1 MGFRPS
7 GVPPSRFEEKLMS
20 QVSSLRAVLY
30 ALAANAGILIAK
42 GTAAAITGSSAM
54 LAEAIHSAADC
65 GNQVLL
71 LLGMKDAKR
80 APDARHPLGY
90 GKVVYF
96 WAFLVA
102 VLLFTLGGLFSIYEG
117 WHKLLQPEPMSNA
130 GVAVVVLLVAFVLE
144 AFSLAGC
151 LREIRRVSG
160 TRTLWQFFRTS
171 RNSELIVVLGED
183 LAALAGLVFALAAVV
198 LAYVTCNPVYDA
210 LGSIAV
216 GVLLVVAAIL
226 LSVEIKA
233 MITGESAEAET
244 EDAIRTFLK
253 ARPEVAEV
261 YSLLSLQLGDGI
273 MLAVKARMTDV
284 PTANALINAINRV
297 EADLRSVFPSV
308 RWMFF
313 EPDTKD

>member
-1 MGFRPS
+1 M
-7 GVPPSRFEEKLMS
+7 
-20 QVSSLRAVLY
+20 RAVLY
-30 ALAANAGILIAK
+30 ALGANSGILIAK
-42 GTAAAITGSSAM
+42 GVAAAVTGSSAM

-71 LLGMKDAKR
+71 LFGMKEARR

-90 GKVVYF
+90 GRAVYF

-102 VLLFTLGGLFSIYEG
+102 VLLFTLGGMFSIYEG
-117 WHKLLQPEPMSNA
+117 WHKLHQTEPISNA
-130 GVAVVVLLVAFVLE
+130 GIAIGVLLIAIVLE

-151 LREIRRVSG
+151 VREIRKVSG

-183 LAALAGLVFALAAVV
+183 IAALAGLAFALIAVV
-198 LAYVTCNPVYDA
+198 VAFVSGNPVYDA
-210 LGSIAV
+210 IGSIAV
-216 GVLLVVAAIL
+216 GVLLVVVAVL

-244 EDAIRTFLK
+244 DIAIRAFLK

-261 YSLLSLQLGDGI
+261 YSLLTLQLGEGI
-273 MLAVKARMTDV
+273 MLAVKARM
-284 PTANALINAINRV
+284 AESASAGALVDAINRV
-297 EADLRSVFPSV
+297 EADLRTAFPAV
-308 RWMFF
+308 QWCFF
-313 EPDTKD
+313 EPDTRD

>member
-1 MGFRPS
+1 M
-7 GVPPSRFEEKLMS
+7 
-20 QVSSLRAVLY
+20 RAVLY
-30 ALAANAGILIAK
+30 ALGANSGILIAK
-42 GTAAAITGSSAM
+42 GVAAAVTGSSAM

-71 LLGMKDAKR
+71 LFGMKDARR
-80 APDARHPLGY
+80 APDAKHPLGY
-90 GKVVYF
+90 GRAVYF

-117 WHKLLQPEPMSNA
+117 WHKLHQTEPISNA
-130 GVAVVVLLVAFVLE
+130 GIAIGVLLIAIVLE

-151 LREIRRVSG
+151 VREIRKVSG

-183 LAALAGLVFALAAVV
+183 IAALAGLAFALIAVV
-198 LAYVTCNPVYDA
+198 VAFVSGNPVYDA
-210 LGSIAV
+210 IGSMAV
-216 GVLLVVAAIL
+216 GVLLVVVAVL

-244 EDAIRTFLK
+244 EIAIRAFLK

-261 YSLLSLQLGDGI
+261 YSLLTLQLGEGI
-273 MLAVKARMTDV
+273 MLAVKARM
-284 PTANALINAINRV
+284 AESASAGALVDAINRV
-297 EADLRSVFPSV
+297 EADLRTAFPAV
-308 RWMFF
+308 QWCFF
-313 EPDTKD
+313 EPDTRD

>member
-1 MGFRPS
+1 
-7 GVPPSRFEEKLMS
+7 MS
-20 QVSSLRAVLY
+20 QASTLRAVLY
-30 ALAANAGILIAK
+30 ALGANSGILIAK
-42 GTAAAITGSSAM
+42 GVAAAVTGSSAM

-71 LLGMKDAKR
+71 LFGMKDARR

-90 GKVVYF
+90 GRAVYF

-117 WHKLLQPEPMSNA
+117 WHKLHQTEPISNA
-130 GVAVVVLLVAFVLE
+130 GIAIGVLLIAIVLE

-151 LREIRRVSG
+151 VREIRKVSG

-183 LAALAGLVFALAAVV
+183 IAALAGLAFALIAVV
-198 LAYVTCNPVYDA
+198 VAFVSGNPVYDA
-210 LGSIAV
+210 IGSIAV
-216 GVLLVVAAIL
+216 GVLLVVVAVL

-244 EDAIRTFLK
+244 EIAIRAFLK

-261 YSLLSLQLGDGI
+261 YSLLTLQLGEGI
-273 MLAVKARMTDV
+273 MLAVKARM
-284 PTANALINAINRV
+284 AESASAGALVDAIDRV
-297 EADLRSVFPSV
+297 EADLRTAFPAV
-308 RWMFF
+308 QWCFF
-313 EPDTKD
+313 EPDTRD